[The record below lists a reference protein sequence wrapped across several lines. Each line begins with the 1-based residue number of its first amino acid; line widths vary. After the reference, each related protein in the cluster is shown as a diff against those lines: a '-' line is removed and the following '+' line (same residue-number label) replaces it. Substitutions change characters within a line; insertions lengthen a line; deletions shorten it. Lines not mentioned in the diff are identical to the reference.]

1 MTDEQWP
8 TLGYRCWEDDGGYRW
23 RWDGND
29 MQYCQG
35 GGLIWHT
42 EVTDGGWATPDELV
56 EVAKSACAL
65 YPNFREV
72 TPPNPSETPN
82 SSPPPDLSRR
92 VAELEAANKW
102 LAELLTEALPY
113 VEEVEAHHKPGRN
126 KLGKMIRV
134 AVADQVTPK

>member
-1 MTDEQWP
+1 MEYTSGTSGEWHISRRQDWNDP
-8 TLGYRCWEDDGGYRW
+8 DSLVAHAVGLG
-23 RWDGND
+23 
-29 MQYCQG
+29 
-35 GGLIWHT
+35 
-42 EVTDGGWATPDELV
+42 
-56 EVAKSACAL
+56 

-72 TPPNPSETPN
+72 TPP
-82 SSPPPDLSRR
+82 PDLSRR
-92 VAELEAANKW
+92 VEELEAANKW